1 MLDYIIN
8 SMNGQYQFFDSVKKP
23 KRSNYFPIL
32 IVLDHS
38 FTSLGFTQ
46 LLNYYFQEE
55 LKKSS
60 IKNKDKVKPITIIHI
75 DDFFKHQV
83 RLKNLMKLIVKYH
96 KYIKKKELFDSMISF
111 SDYLSFE
118 EFPKSLHSKR
128 ENVEHILKNS
138 LLPLE

>member
-1 MLDYIIN
+1 
-8 SMNGQYQFFDSVKKP
+8 MNGQYQFFDSVKKP

-111 SDYLSFE
+111 SEGNDC
-118 EFPKSLHSKR
+118 
-128 ENVEHILKNS
+128 IG
-138 LLPLE
+138 